1 MSNRS
6 ILSTLLP
13 VGAVLVAALA
23 VAPFSVRADEGQW
36 LPEQLKGL
44 DWTSL
49 KERGLELSA
58 EEIWNGEEGLL
69 SAAVNLNG
77 CSASFVSADGL
88 VVTNHHCGFGAINAA
103 STVEQNYL
111 EDGFVSTNFEEE
123 IPSSRMS
130 VSFVTGYDDVTEEVH
145 AAAAAAGDD
154 PAEQYRAVQ
163 AKRQQLAREASGEF
177 SNAIVVPYFEGR
189 IWRRIHRT
197 VLRDVRLVYAPPRMV
212 GEYGGETDNWMWPRH
227 TGDFSFFRAYVS
239 PDGKPAAYSED
250 NVPYQ
255 PSRFLEVSEE
265 GANAG
270 EFVMIMGYPGR
281 TQRYLSSTAVAV
293 RQEFFYP
300 ARLELYSMMIAQ
312 LEERAAQS
320 EEMALRLASSIKSLS
335 NVEKNARGM
344 MFGLDRNAVVEK
356 KEREEAE
363 FQAWVDA
370 DPALQKKYGD
380 LLARLFELD
389 EAEAARMPKDFV
401 LDNFRRASTLA
412 QAQRLARED
421 DADGTGLMLEEDPIR
436 DILFR
441 MAKDLPEGHRLP
453 SFDAWM
459 EEGGG
464 DLAALARS
472 LAPEYRTQR
481 EFRDRQ
487 AGLRQEVG
495 ALWIEAQEMWRGQR
509 FYSDA
514 NSTLRVST
522 ATVKGYSPRDGVMH
536 TPHTTV
542 SGMLSKHTGAGD
554 FDAPEEIFEAVQ
566 ANPQALSIPVCFLAD
581 GDTTGGNSGSPVLDG
596 KGRLVGLNFDRVFE
610 NVAGDFGWN
619 ASRSRNISVDIR
631 YVLWLMRDVWPAP
644 RLLDEMGVS
653 SASSGGE
660 AVMKVRVGQAPG
672 SEVPAGG
679 K

>member
-13 VGAVLVAALA
+13 VGAVLAAALA
-23 VAPFSVRADEGQW
+23 VAPISVHADEGQW

-44 DWTSL
+44 DWTAL

-58 EEIWNGEEGLL
+58 EEIWDGEAGLL

-77 CSASFVSADGL
+77 CSASFVSENGL
-88 VVTNHHCGFGAINAA
+88 VVTNHHCGFSAINAA

-111 EDGFVSTNFEEE
+111 REGFVSEGFEAE
-123 IPSSRMS
+123 IPSSGMR
-130 VSFVTGYDDVTEEVH
+130 VSFVTGYDDVTEEMH

-163 AKRQQLAREASGEF
+163 AKRSQLAREGVGEF
-177 SNAIVVPYFEGR
+177 SEAIVVPYFEGR

-197 VLRDVRLVYAPPRMV
+197 VLRDVRLVYAPPRTV

-239 PDGKPAAYSED
+239 PDGKPATYSED

-265 GANAG
+265 GAGEG

-281 TQRYLSSTAVAV
+281 TQRYLSSTAVAI
-293 RQEFFYP
+293 RQEFYYP

-344 MFGLDRNAVVEK
+344 IFGLDRNGVVAK
-356 KEREEAE
+356 KEEEEAA
-363 FQAWVDA
+363 FQAWADA
-370 DPALQKKYGD
+370 DSALKKKYGD

-389 EAEAARMPKDFV
+389 EAEAERMPKDFV
-401 LDNFRRASTLA
+401 LDSFRRAQTLS
-412 QAQRLARED
+412 QAMRMANDER
-421 DADGTGLMLEEDPIR
+421 ADGTGLMLQEDPIR
-436 DILFR
+436 KILFR
-441 MAKDLPEGHRLP
+441 MAGELPEEHRLP
-453 SFDAWM
+453 AYDAWV
-459 EEGGG
+459 EKGGG

-472 LAPEYRTQR
+472 MSPEFRAQR

-495 ALWIEAQEMWRGQR
+495 ALWIEAQELWRGQR

-522 ATVKGYSPRDGVMH
+522 ATVKGYSPRDGVLH

-542 SGMLSKHTGAGD
+542 SGMLSKHTGEGD
-554 FDAPEEIFEAVQ
+554 FDAPDAIFEAVKRD
-566 ANPQALSIPVCFLAD
+566 PRALSIPVCFLAD

-619 ASRSRNISVDIR
+619 EARSRNISVDIR

-653 SASSGGE
+653 SARTDGE
-660 AVMKVRVGQAPG
+660 AVMKVRVGQASG
-672 SEVPAGG
+672 AEVPTGG

>member
-1 MSNRS
+1 MSKRS
-6 ILSTLLP
+6 FLSTLLP
-13 VGAVLVAALA
+13 VGAVLAAALA
-23 VAPFSVRADEGQW
+23 VAPISVHADEGQW

-44 DWTSL
+44 DWTAL

-58 EEIWNGEEGLL
+58 EEIWDGEAGLL

-77 CSASFVSADGL
+77 CSASFVSEDGL

-111 EDGFVSTNFEEE
+111 QDGFVSEGFEAE
-123 IPSSRMS
+123 IPSSGMR
-130 VSFVTGYDDVTEEVH
+130 VSFVVGYDDVTAEVH

-163 AKRQQLAREASGEF
+163 AKRGQLAREGGGEF
-177 SNAIVVPYFEGR
+177 SEAIVVPYFEGR

-239 PDGKPAAYSED
+239 PDGKPATYSED
-250 NVPYQ
+250 NVPFQ
-255 PSRFLEVSEE
+255 PSRYLEVSEE
-265 GANAG
+265 GAGEG

-281 TQRYLSSTAVAV
+281 TQRYLSSAAVAV
-293 RQEFFYP
+293 RQEFYYP

-320 EEMALRLASSIKSLS
+320 EELALRLASSIKSLS

-344 MFGLDRNAVVEK
+344 IFGLDRNGVVAK
-356 KEREEAE
+356 KEEEEAA
-363 FQAWVDA
+363 FQAWADA
-370 DPALQKKYGD
+370 DPALKDKYGD

-401 LDNFRRASTLA
+401 LDNFRRAQTLS
-412 QAQRLARED
+412 QAMRIMNDD
-421 DADGTGLMLEEDPIR
+421 DADGTGLMLQDDPIR
-436 DILFR
+436 AILFR
-441 MAKDLPEGHRLP
+441 MAGDLPEGHRLP
-453 SFDAWM
+453 AFDAWM

-472 LAPEYRTQR
+472 LTPEFRAQR

-487 AGLRQEVG
+487 AGLRQDVG
-495 ALWIEAQEMWRGQR
+495 ALWIEAQELWRGQR

-554 FDAPEEIFEAVQ
+554 FDAPEAIFEAVKRD
-566 ANPQALSIPVCFLAD
+566 PSALSIPVCFLAD

-619 ASRSRNISVDIR
+619 EARSRNISVDIR

-644 RLLDEMGVS
+644 RLLEEMGVS
-653 SASSGGE
+653 SARTGGE
-660 AVMKVRVGQAPG
+660 PVMKVRVGQASG
-672 SEVPAGG
+672 SEVPTGG

>member
-1 MSNRS
+1 MKS
-6 ILSTLLP
+6 IVPLRFILLLLLA
-13 VGAVLVAALA
+13 GAVTSTA
-23 VAPFSVRADEGQW
+23 VYRSLSADEGEW
-36 LPEQLKGL
+36 LPEQLKDL
-44 DWTSL
+44 DFGAFE
-49 KERGLELSA
+49 KRGLELSA
-58 EEIWNGEEGLL
+58 EDIWNGESGLL
-69 SAAVNLNG
+69 SAAVQING
-77 CSASFVSADGL
+77 CSSSFVSETGL
-88 VVTNHHCGFGAINAA
+88 IVTNHHCGFAAINAV
-103 STVEQNYL
+103 STVEDNYL
-111 EDGFVSTNFEEE
+111 RDGFFAEDGATE
-123 IPSSRMS
+123 IPAPGYS
-130 VSFVTGYDDVTEEVH
+130 VSFVRRYEDVTAQIED
-145 AAAAAAGDD
+145 AANAAGSD
-154 PAEQYRAVQ
+154 PSARWDAVQ
-163 AKRQQLAREASGEF
+163 VERRRLEKEADGPD

-189 IWRRIHRT
+189 SWRRIWRT
-197 VLRDVRLVYAPPRMV
+197 VLNDVRLVYTPPRSV

-239 PDGKPAAYSED
+239 PDGKPATYSED
-250 NVPYQ
+250 NVPFQ
-255 PSRFLEVSEE
+255 PSRYLEVSEE
-265 GANAG
+265 GAGEG

-281 TQRYLSSTAVAV
+281 TQRYLSSAAVAI
-293 RQEFFYP
+293 RQEFYYP

-320 EEMALRLASSIKSLS
+320 EELALRLASSIKSLS

-344 MFGLDRNAVVEK
+344 IFGLDRNGVVAK
-356 KEREEAE
+356 KEEEEAA
-363 FQAWVDA
+363 FQAWADA
-370 DPALQKKYGD
+370 DPALKDKFGD

-389 EAEAARMPKDFV
+389 EAEAARMPKDFE
-401 LDNFRRASTLA
+401 LDNFRRAQTLS
-412 QAQRLARED
+412 QAMRILND
-421 DADGTGLMLEEDPIR
+421 DEADGTGLMIQDDPIR
-436 DILFR
+436 EILFR
-441 MAKDLPEGHRLP
+441 MAGDLPEGHRLP
-453 SFDAWM
+453 AFDAWM

-472 LAPEYRTQR
+472 LTPEFRAQR

-554 FDAPEEIFEAVQ
+554 FDAPDAIFEAVKRD
-566 ANPQALSIPVCFLAD
+566 PSALSIPVCFLAD

-619 ASRSRNISVDIR
+619 EARSRNISVDIR

-653 SASSGGE
+653 SARTGGE
-660 AVMKVRVGQAPG
+660 PVMKVRIGQASG
-672 SEVPAGG
+672 SEVSAGG